1 MSVWVR
7 VIFGKL
13 QMSIFNGLEEIVK
26 TDYPLAK
33 RTWYG
38 LGGAAD
44 YFIRPKTVKQL
55 KEVVRRCRKN
65 NIPIYVMG
73 FGSNLLISDNGLR
86 GAVIKL
92 EADEFAQ
99 IEFDGTEVTAWAGAE
114 LSKLVL
120 TCVEKGLSGI
130 EALTGIPGSIGGA
143 VKMNAGGNF
152 GDFGSAVETVTL
164 MDGEGNIFK
173 KSKPELVFDYR
184 RTNIEAKFILNA
196 KLQLTE
202 SDSEQIMRTVKEI
215 WIYKKNNQPLNTK
228 NSGCIFKNPQ
238 SGSAGALIDRAGMK
252 GLRIGGAVVSEKHAN
267 FIIAEKGCTSSDVM
281 KLIDTIKQ
289 KIKEQFDTELELEVE
304 IWN

>member
-1 MSVWVR
+1 MN
-7 VIFGKL
+7 
-13 QMSIFNGLEEIVK
+13 IFNGLEEIVE

-44 YFIRPKTVKQL
+44 YFIRPNTLKQL
-55 KEVVRRCRKN
+55 KDVVRRCKKN
-65 NIPIYVMG
+65 RIPIYVMG
-73 FGSNLLISDNGLR
+73 FGSNLLIGDNGLR
-86 GAVIKL
+86 GVVIKL
-92 EADEFAQ
+92 ESEQFTQ
-99 IEFDGTEVTAWAGAE
+99 MEFDGTEVTAWAGAE

-130 EALTGIPGSIGGA
+130 EALTGIPGSVGGA
-143 VKMNAGGNF
+143 VKTNAGGNF
-152 GDFGSAVETVTL
+152 GDFGSAIKTVTL
-164 MDGEGNIFK
+164 MDGDGNIFE

-184 RTNIEAKFILNA
+184 RTNIEAKFILSA
-196 KLQLTE
+196 KLQLSE

-228 NSGCIFKNPQ
+228 NSGCIFKNPRG
-238 SGSAGALIDRAGMK
+238 SSAGALIDRAGLK

-267 FIIAEKGCTSSDVM
+267 FIIAEKGCKSSDVM

-304 IWN
+304 IWD

>member
-1 MSVWVR
+1 MN
-7 VIFGKL
+7 IFE
-13 QMSIFNGLEEIVK
+13 GLEEIVE

-44 YFIRPKTVKQL
+44 YFIRPKTIKQL
-55 KEVVRRCRKN
+55 KSVVRRCGKN

-73 FGSNLLISDNGLR
+73 FGSNLLISDEGLR

-92 EADEFAQ
+92 EAEQFSQ
-99 IEFDGTEVTAWAGAE
+99 IEFDGEEVTAWAGAE

-130 EALTGIPGSIGGA
+130 EALTGIPGSVGGA

-152 GDFGSAVETVTL
+152 GDFGSTVESVTL
-164 MDGEGNIFK
+164 MDIDGNIFE

-184 RTNIEAKFILNA
+184 QTNITAKFILSA
-196 KLQLTE
+196 RLKLNE

-228 NSGCIFKNPQ
+228 NSGCIFKNPLG
-238 SGSAGALIDRAGMK
+238 GSAGALIDRAGLK
-252 GLRIGGAVVSEKHAN
+252 GFKIGGAVVSEKHAN
-267 FIIAEKGCTSSDVM
+267 FIIAEKGCKSSDVI
-281 KLIDTIKQ
+281 KLIEIIKQ
-289 KIKEQFDTELELEVE
+289 KIKEKFHIDLELEVE
-304 IWN
+304 IWD

>member
-1 MSVWVR
+1 MN
-7 VIFGKL
+7 
-13 QMSIFNGLEEIVK
+13 IFNGLEEIVE

-44 YFIRPKTVKQL
+44 YFIAPKTVKQL
-55 KEVVRRCRKN
+55 KEVVRRCTKN
-65 NIPIYVMG
+65 NIRIYAMG
-73 FGSNLLISDNGLR
+73 FGSNLLISDEGLR

-92 EADEFAQ
+92 EAEQFAQ
-99 IEFDGTEVTAWAGAE
+99 IEFDGVEVTAWAGAE

-130 EALTGIPGSIGGA
+130 EALTGIPGSVGGA

-152 GDFGSAVETVTL
+152 GDFGSSVETVTL
-164 MDGEGNIFK
+164 MDNDGNVFE

-184 RTNIEAKFILNA
+184 RTNITAKFILSA
-196 KLQLTE
+196 RLKLNE
-202 SDSEQIMRTVKEI
+202 SDSEQIIRTVKEI

-228 NSGCIFKNPQ
+228 NSGCIFRNPQ
-238 SGSAGALIDRAGMK
+238 GGSAGALIDRAGLK

-267 FIIAEKGCTSSDVM
+267 FIIAEKECTSSDVM
-281 KLIDTIKQ
+281 TLIEAIKE
-289 KIKEQFDTELELEVE
+289 KVKEQFDVELELEVE
-304 IWN
+304 IWD

>member
-1 MSVWVR
+1 MN
-7 VIFGKL
+7 
-13 QMSIFNGLEEIVK
+13 IFNGLEEIVE

-44 YFIRPKTVKQL
+44 YFIRPKTVEQL
-55 KEVVRRCRKN
+55 KEVVRRCTQN
-65 NIPIYVMG
+65 NIRVYAMG
-73 FGSNLLISDNGLR
+73 FGSNLLINDEGLR

-92 EADEFAQ
+92 EAEQFAQ
-99 IEFDGTEVTAWAGAE
+99 IEFDGVEVTAWAGAE

-130 EALTGIPGSIGGA
+130 EALTGIPGSVGGA

-152 GDFGSAVETVTL
+152 GDFGSVVETVTL
-164 MDGEGNIFK
+164 MDNDGNVFE

-184 RTNIEAKFILNA
+184 RTNITAKFILSA
-196 KLQLTE
+196 RLKLNE

-228 NSGCIFKNPQ
+228 NSGCIFRNPQ
-238 SGSAGALIDRAGMK
+238 GGSAGALIDRAGLK

-281 KLIDTIKQ
+281 KLIETIKE
-289 KIKEQFDTELELEVE
+289 KVKEQFDVELELEVE
-304 IWN
+304 IWD

>member
-1 MSVWVR
+1 MN
-7 VIFGKL
+7 IF
-13 QMSIFNGLEEIVK
+13 SGLEEIVE

-55 KEVVRRCRKN
+55 KEVVRRCNEN
-65 NIPIYVMG
+65 NIRIYVMG
-73 FGSNLLISDNGLR
+73 FGSNLLISDEGLR
-86 GAVIKL
+86 AAVIKL
-92 EADEFAQ
+92 ESDQFAQ
-99 IEFDGTEVTAWAGAE
+99 IEFKGQEITAWAGAE

-152 GDFGSAVETVTL
+152 GDFGATVETVTL
-164 MDGEGNIFK
+164 MDNQGNVFD

-184 RTNIEAKFILNA
+184 RTNITAKFILNA
-196 KLQLTE
+196 RLKLNPAD
-202 SDSEQIMRTVKEI
+202 SDQIMRTVKEI

-228 NSGCIFKNPQ
+228 NSGCIFKNPR
-238 SGSAGALIDRAGMK
+238 GVSAGALIDRAGLK
-252 GLRIGGAVVSEKHAN
+252 GLQIGGAVVSEKHAN
-267 FIIAEKGCTSSDVM
+267 FIIAEKGCTSRDVM
-281 KLIDTIKQ
+281 RLIEAIKHRV
-289 KIKEQFDTELELEVE
+289 KEQFDTELELEIE

>member
-1 MSVWVR
+1 MN
-7 VIFGKL
+7 
-13 QMSIFNGLEEIVK
+13 IFNGLEEIVE

-44 YFIRPKTVKQL
+44 YFIAPKTVKQL
-55 KEVVRRCRKN
+55 KEVVRRCTKN
-65 NIPIYVMG
+65 NIRIYAMG
-73 FGSNLLISDNGLR
+73 FGSNLLISDEGLR

-92 EADEFAQ
+92 EAEQFAQ
-99 IEFDGTEVTAWAGAE
+99 IEFDGVEVTAWAGSE

-130 EALTGIPGSIGGA
+130 EALTGIPGSVGGA

-152 GDFGSAVETVTL
+152 GDFGSSVETVTL
-164 MDGEGNIFK
+164 MDSDGNVFE

-184 RTNIEAKFILNA
+184 RTNITAKFILSA
-196 KLQLTE
+196 RLKLNE

-238 SGSAGALIDRAGMK
+238 GGSAGALIDRAGLK

-267 FIIAEKGCTSSDVM
+267 FIIAEKECTSSDVM
-281 KLIDTIKQ
+281 KLIEAIKE
-289 KIKEQFDTELELEVE
+289 KVKEQFDVELELEVE
-304 IWN
+304 IWD